1 MPMTDEWKKLSSQQH
16 CAIVELLEEYDR
28 RNQSV
33 VPQVIPTLYTVFSSW
48 DASQKPPV
56 PVVSH
61 PKFDAFSSLFAPSN
75 NHEAIGS
82 KRARSP
88 DSEDDATQRH
98 RKKKKNQGNNDSDQD
113 PPEDMKA
120 LAQHIMAREASI
132 AEHYKKQNKDIVIFL
147 VRKYLY
153 NASRIEPWSP
163 EDDGKDRVFVSD
175 IRTPKAGGDSL
186 DHCIGVLNE
195 LKSAYETQKRNKS

>member
-1 MPMTDEWKKLSSQQH
+1 MTELSVTEWNKLYTQQKI
-16 CAIVELLEEYDR
+16 AIRKLFDEYDR
-28 RNQSV
+28 RIQYAARRFDILS
-33 VPQVIPTLYTVFSSW
+33 IVFSSW

-61 PKFDAFSSLFAPSN
+61 PKLDVFSSLFAPSN
-75 NHEAIGS
+75 NHEASGS

-88 DSEDDATQRH
+88 DSEDDAQRP
-98 RKKKKNQGNNDSDQD
+98 RKKKKNQSNNDSDQD
-113 PPEDMKA
+113 PPEDMEA

-153 NASRIEPWSP
+153 NVSRIEPWSP
-163 EDDGKDRVFVSD
+163 EDDGKDRVFISD
-175 IRTPKAGGDSL
+175 ITTPKAGGDSL
-186 DHCIGVLNE
+186 DQCIGVLNE
-195 LKSAYETQKRNKS
+195 LKSAYETHKRNKW